1 MKALATLVVLF
12 LLAVSCRGSDVSGDG
27 PRLEVASISGKLE
40 IDRPSVIAVE
50 IFNNETYNV
59 SAASAESD
67 VLDVKRARANAS
79 ALVAELSTPDDGI
92 SVLSGPQEAGTL
104 APGMKRYIRFAATA
118 KGAQKGI
125 YPLQLSLRFS
135 RLVQVTATG
144 EESLPD
150 VAFVYE
156 DTLQELPIQVDVVQG
171 PRLELEVIKG
181 DAAPGKEADLELILA
196 NRGDEA
202 AVDLQIRT
210 NPLPPF
216 DQVQSLQDKLQIK
229 PDGIATAKLRVHVDE
244 NATPGYYPLSCSI
257 LYRNGEDGETRSE
270 ELAALIH
277 VQKDSAFSWLLW
289 PAAGL
294 LLLAGGY
301 WGGKRLLPKKKRRN
315 RSLRP

>member
-40 IDRPSVIAVE
+40 IDRPSVIVIE
-50 IFNNETYNV
+50 LCNNATYDA
-59 SAASAESD
+59 STASAESD
-67 VLDVKRARANAS
+67 ALGVDRAKANAS
-79 ALVAELSTPDDGI
+79 AVVAELSSPDDGI

-104 APGMKRYIRFAATA
+104 APGMKRYIRFAALA
-118 KGAQKGI
+118 KGAQKGV

-135 RLVQVTATG
+135 RLVQVTAMG
-144 EESLPD
+144 DESLPD

-156 DTLQELPIQVDVVQG
+156 DRKQELPIQVDVVHG
-171 PRLELEVIKG
+171 PRLDLEKIKG
-181 DAAPGKEADLELILA
+181 DGAPGKEAELELILA

-216 DQVQSLQDKLQIK
+216 GQAQSLQDKLQIE

-244 NATPGYYPLSCSI
+244 NATPGYYPLPCIVS
-257 LYRNGEDGETRSE
+257 YRNGEDGESRSE
-270 ELAALIH
+270 DLALLIL

-289 PAAGL
+289 PAAVL

-315 RSLRP
+315 RSL